1 MFLQE
6 EIEKLRNDYDCLQQK
21 HSEALDQISSQ
32 KIETDLRQSSLP
44 CEDNL
49 SGGFVNELLS
59 VKEKLNQKTQLLEKA
74 KILLTRAAVKEKH
87 LREQIDLLKRKC
99 SELQNVPVI
108 DETSEGEVV

>member
-1 MFLQE
+1 M
-6 EIEKLRNDYDCLQQK
+6 
-21 HSEALDQISSQ
+21 DQISSL
-32 KIETDLRQSSLP
+32 KIETQLRKSSSSG
-44 CEDNL
+44 EDN
-49 SGGFVNELLS
+49 STGSFVNELIS

-87 LREQIDLLKRKC
+87 LREQIDFWKRKC